1 MVITFHRN
9 FVKRSKSLTKKEKEK
24 LTQRLKLF
32 EQDQFNPVLNNH
44 SLSGKYLGTRSINIA
59 GDLRALYREKGDL
72 IIFVNIDNHSN
83 LYG

>member
-9 FVKRSKSLTKKEKEK
+9 FIKRSKGLTKKEKEK

-32 EQDQFNPVLNNH
+32 EQDQFNPILNNH

-59 GDLRALYREKGDL
+59 GDLRAVYQKKEDKM
-72 IIFVNIDNHSN
+72 IFVTIDNHSN
-83 LYG
+83 LYR